1 MKELTK
7 AEEEI
12 MQVLW
17 SLERAKVSEVIEHL
31 DRKNPSYNTV
41 STIIRILQSKGFVD
55 YEKKGR
61 GYCYFPAVPKESYR
75 SSRVNSVVNNYFN
88 GSFKNML
95 SFFVKKNEL
104 NMEDLEEILKQ
115 SKNEKQ

>member
-1 MKELTK
+1 MKDLTK

-17 SLERAKVSEVIEHL
+17 SLRVAKVSEVIEQL

-55 YEKKGR
+55 YEKQGR
-61 GYCYFPAVPKESYR
+61 GYRYFPVVSKENYR
-75 SSRVNSVVNNYFN
+75 STRVNTMVDNYFN

-95 SFFVKKNEL
+95 SFFVRKNEL
-104 NMEDLEEILKQ
+104 NIEDLEEILNQ